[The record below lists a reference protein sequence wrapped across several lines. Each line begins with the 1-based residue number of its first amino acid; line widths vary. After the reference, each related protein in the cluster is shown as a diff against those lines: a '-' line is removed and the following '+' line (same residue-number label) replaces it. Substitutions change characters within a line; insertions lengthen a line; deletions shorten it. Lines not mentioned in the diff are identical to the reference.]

1 MRNRYA
7 GPCKDCGETVPVGE
21 GYFEKQRGGG
31 WKTRHVLCVA
41 KAKIAAGLTTGG
53 MSYAQRDALL
63 SQPNTER
70 KGGE

>member
-7 GPCKDCGETVPVGE
+7 GPCKDCGETVAVGA

-41 KAKIAAGLTTGG
+41 KAKIAAGDQPRHLT
-53 MSYAQRDALL
+53 YAQQHALRQDQ
-63 SQPNTER
+63 ST
-70 KGGE
+70 

>member
-7 GPCKDCGETVPVGE
+7 GPCKDCGETVAVGA

-41 KAKIAAGLTTGG
+41 KVRIAAGFKPDHL
-53 MSYAQRDALL
+53 SLAQQQALRQDT
-63 SQPNTER
+63 ST
-70 KGGE
+70 